1 MHVLSLSQAGRSH
14 EAIEFLRAKCDG
26 ANPDPLLL
34 SLLGLLEARAGLPQ
48 IALERTREA
57 AEKSPK
63 NLEILL
69 NYGEV
74 LVAQGFIKNAISC
87 FKNALKYSP
96 RSRKAQYSLADSF
109 IRAERF
115 NDAELT

>member
-1 MHVLSLSQAGRSH
+1 VSGEIRFEKKKRKTPGNAPKTSPRISQTQMHALSLSQAGRSH

-34 SLLGLLEARAGLPQ
+34 SLLGLLESRAGLPQ
-48 IALERTREA
+48 VALERTREA

-63 NLEILL
+63 NLETLL

-74 LVAQGFIKNAISC
+74 LVA
-87 FKNALKYSP
+87 
-96 RSRKAQYSLADSF
+96 
-109 IRAERF
+109 
-115 NDAELT
+115 